1 MPAKSTKK
9 RVRKASKRPS
19 RKPKVKA
26 QYCMEIQT
34 TRSISENRDVIEEF
48 VRKLYS
54 KKKYAD
60 PFTPEEILV
69 ILDTRGK
76 RVCVDLGHK
85 IIKNYLKLEDI
96 HDQISPK
103 DLKIKGTDIVLSAP
117 EPEVLEHHITQKKT
131 KMPKGYYWMTL
142 QHNGPYFTW
151 IQEPYKPHGAPIT
164 YAGKD
169 YKLTPQEE
177 EVANFWAKR
186 ITTDETSRDMWTTD
200 AVFRN
205 NFWRDFKKY
214 LTPVHKKAFK
224 DFNKLNFEKI
234 KKKLIQIKESETAAE
249 KRRKKKS
256 SAEKKYE
263 YGFAII
269 NGIKEPIGNF
279 TVEPASLFLGRGK
292 NKIRGSVK
300 RHITPNEVTI
310 NIGKDAKV
318 PKAPNG
324 YKWKKVVHDHKA
336 RWLMKW
342 KDSLTGS
349 MKYVYMSAEGQF
361 KSASDAAKFEKS
373 RKLNKYIDVVREGY
387 QRSIDSSDMTQRQL
401 GTVMYLIDHY
411 GLRVGGPNDD
421 STADTFG
428 ASTLLAGHTKLI
440 PPNKIHLNFLGKD
453 SIEYDKVM
461 LVSPE
466 VFRNIKDFLREKSKK
481 ADLFDRIN
489 ACDINNYLKSFDKD
503 LTAKVFRT
511 RLGSHLMYNALKK
524 VKLSTSANQSQK
536 KFAFDKANVD
546 IAKALNHQ
554 KSVVKGAEETLKKYK
569 QQLKDWKE
577 ELKIKK
583 KGNHSIK
590 SLEERIRKK
599 KAAIELKEVG
609 KSISTTTSKQ
619 NYIDPRLVV
628 AWIKTNEMDIKG
640 VYTESMQRKFR
651 WAIDTTPPT
660 WDYEKTP
667 LLPGFEKLKPVVQT
681 GCPIPPPSGKKKS
694 KKPSRKRRSPSD
706 ESSDEEESS
715 SDQSSSDQSSDEEE
729 DEEEEEDDPLVHL
742 RGKKLLEQYKKML
755 KTYGYV
761 LVKDGN
767 FAAVQR
773 MEKIPLS
780 MRLSSTY
787 KDIYEISE
795 KMIKDGSG
803 YLAMILI
810 GEVCRDAR
818 KHAAIKKAF
827 VVSGYVD
834 RYKKIVEKAI

>member
-1 MPAKSTKK
+1 MPTKSTQK
-9 RVRKASKRPS
+9 RVRKASTRPS

-34 TRSISENRDVIEEF
+34 KSSISENRDVIENF

-54 KKKYAD
+54 KKKYSD
-60 PFTPEEILV
+60 PFAPEEIIV

-96 HDQISPK
+96 HEQIKSE
-103 DLKIKGTDIVLSAP
+103 DLKIKGTDIVLSPP
-117 EPEVLEHHITQKKT
+117 EPEVLEHHITQKKI

-151 IQEPYKPHGAPIT
+151 IQEPYKPHGTPIS
-164 YAGKD
+164 YDGKD

-186 ITTDETSRDMWTTD
+186 ITTDETSMDQWTKDT
-200 AVFRN
+200 VFRT

-214 LTPVHKKAFK
+214 LTPTHKKTFK

-234 KKKLIQIKESETAAE
+234 RKKLIQMKEDETAAD

-279 TVEPASLFLGRGK
+279 IVEPASLFLGRGK
-292 NKIRGSVK
+292 NKIRGSIK

-310 NIGKDAKV
+310 NIGKEAKV
-318 PKAPNG
+318 PTPPKG

-361 KSASDAAKFEKS
+361 KSASDAEKFEKS
-373 RKLNKYIDVVREGY
+373 RKLNRYIDDVRRGY
-387 QRSIDSSDMTQRQL
+387 QKSINSSDMTKRQL
-401 GTVMYLIDHY
+401 GTVMYLIDNY
-411 GLRVGGPNDD
+411 GLRVGGANDD

-428 ASTLLAGHTKLI
+428 ASTLLVGHTKLV

-453 SIEYDKVM
+453 SIEYDKIM
-461 LVSPE
+461 EVSPE
-466 VFRNIKDFLREKSKK
+466 VYRNIKDFLRGKSKK
-481 ADLFDRIN
+481 SDLFDRIN

-503 LTAKVFRT
+503 LSAKVFRT

-524 VKLSTSANQSQK
+524 VKLPKSANQSQK
-536 KFAFDKANVD
+536 KFAFDKANVE

-554 KSVVKGAEETLKKYK
+554 KSVAKGAEETLKNYK
-569 QQLKDWKE
+569 QQLKDWKA

-583 KGNHSIK
+583 KGNRSTK

-628 AWIKTNEMDIKG
+628 AWAKANEMDIKG
-640 VYTESMQRKFR
+640 VYTETMQRKFR

-660 WDYEKTP
+660 WDYEKTV
-667 LLPGFEKLKPVVQT
+667 LLPGFEKLKPVIQS
-681 GCPIPPPSGKKKS
+681 GCPLPSPKGKRP
-694 KKPSRKRRSPSD
+694 KKPSRKRRTPP
-706 ESSDEEESS
+706 SS
-715 SDQSSSDQSSDEEE
+715 SE
-729 DEEEEEDDPLVHL
+729 DEEEEESSSEDDDDEESSEDDDDEEPLVHL
-742 RGKKLLEQYKKML
+742 GRKKLLAKYGKLLKK
-755 KTYGYV
+755 YGYV
-761 LVKDGN
+761 MVKDGA
-767 FAAVQR
+767 FAAIQR
-773 MEKIPLS
+773 VGKIPLS
-780 MRLSSTY
+780 MRLSSAY
-787 KDIYEISE
+787 EDIYALSE

-818 KHAAIKKAF
+818 KHPSIKKAF
-827 VVSGYVD
+827 VSSGYVD
-834 RYKKIVEKAI
+834 KYKRIVEQAL

>member
-1 MPAKSTKK
+1 MSSKNTKK
-9 RVRKASKRPS
+9 RSS

-34 TRSISENRDVIEEF
+34 KGSISENRDVIENF

-54 KKKYAD
+54 KKKYTD
-60 PFTPEEILV
+60 PFSPEEILV

-85 IIKNYLKLEDI
+85 IIKNYLRLEDI
-96 HDQISPK
+96 HEQIKPK
-103 DLKIKGTDIVLSAP
+103 DLRIKGTDIVFSPP
-117 EPEVLEHHITQKKT
+117 EPEVLEHHITQKKI

-151 IQEPYKPHGAPIT
+151 IQEPYEAHGAPIR

-169 YKLTPQEE
+169 YKLTPPEE

-186 ITTDETSRDMWTTD
+186 ITTDETSRDQWTKD
-200 AVFRN
+200 AVFRK

-214 LTPVHKKAFK
+214 LTPEHKKVFK
-224 DFNKLNFEKI
+224 DFNKLDFEKI
-234 KKKLIQIKESETAAE
+234 RKKLIQMKENETAAE
-249 KRRKKKS
+249 KRKKKKKS
-256 SAEKKYE
+256 AERKYE

-279 TVEPASLFLGRGK
+279 TIEPASLFLGRGK
-292 NKIRGSVK
+292 NKIRGSIK

-310 NIGKDAKV
+310 NIGKDARAPTP
-318 PKAPNG
+318 PKG

-373 RKLNKYIDVVREGY
+373 RKLNRYIDDVRRGY
-387 QRSIDSSDMTQRQL
+387 QKSINSSDMTKRQL

-411 GLRVGGPNDD
+411 GLRVGGANDD

-428 ASTLLAGHTKLI
+428 ASTLLVGHTKLI

-453 SIEYDKVM
+453 SIEYDKIMEVT
-461 LVSPE
+461 PE
-466 VFRNIKDFLREKSKK
+466 VYRNIKDFLRGKSKK
-481 ADLFDRIN
+481 SDLFDRIN

-503 LTAKVFRT
+503 LSAKVFRT

-524 VKLSTSANQSQK
+524 VKIPKSANQSQK
-536 KFAFDKANVD
+536 KFAFDKANVE

-554 KSVVKGAEETLKKYK
+554 KSVAKGAEATLKKYK

-583 KGNHSIK
+583 KGNRSTK

-609 KSISTTTSKQ
+609 KTISTTTSKQ

-628 AWIKTNEMDIKG
+628 AWAKANEMDIKG
-640 VYTESMQRKFR
+640 AYTSTMQRKFR
-651 WAIDTTPPT
+651 WAIDTTPPK

-667 LLPGFEKLKPVVQT
+667 LLPDFEELQPDIQS
-681 GCPIPPPSGKKKS
+681 GCPLPSPKGKRPKR
-694 KKPSRKRRSPSD
+694 PTRKRGSSPLSSSSSED
-706 ESSDEEESS
+706 EEGSSSEDEEESS
-715 SDQSSSDQSSDEEE
+715 SE
-729 DEEEEEDDPLVHL
+729 DEEEEPLVHL
-742 RGKKLLEQYKKML
+742 GRKKLLAHYGKLL
-755 KTYGYV
+755 KRYGYV
-761 LVKDGN
+761 MVKDGN
-767 FAAVQR
+767 FAAIQR
-773 MEKIPLS
+773 VGKIPLS
-780 MRLSSTY
+780 MRLSAAY
-787 KDIYEISE
+787 ADIYELSE
-795 KMIKDGSG
+795 KMLKDGSG

-818 KHAAIKKAF
+818 KHESIKKAF
-827 VVSGYVD
+827 VRSGYVD
-834 RYKKIVEKAI
+834 KYKKIVKQAL